1 MSETKKDIAAR
12 VKELRE
18 CCEVKIEILADIA
31 GLSVEDYAKM
41 ENGEFDFP
49 ASSLFEIA
57 NALNSDLTELLTG
70 RPAHLNSFSVTRKD
84 MGVDVKRRADYGYE
98 NLAASFIHKKCEPFI
113 VTVPVSET
121 EPALNAHPGQEFV
134 YMLEG
139 SMLIIVGDKE
149 IELNTGDSIYIDS
162 TKPHSMKS
170 IGQTPARFL
179 DVIL

>member
-18 CCEVKIEILADIA
+18 CCEVKVEVIANIA
-31 GLSVEDYAKM
+31 GLSVDDYSKM
-41 ENGEFDFP
+41 EKGEIDFP

-57 NALNSDLTELLTG
+57 NALNTDLTELLTG
-70 RPAHLNSFSVTRKD
+70 RPAHLNSFCVTRNG
-84 MGVDVKRRADYGYE
+84 MGTEVKRRKDYGYE

-113 VTVPVSET
+113 VSVPVSET

-139 SMLIIVGDKE
+139 SMLIKVAE
-149 IELNTGDSIYIDS
+149 NELTLNPGDSIYIDS

-170 IGQTPARFL
+170 IGDTPARFL